1 MNYTPDD
8 LESINFNK
16 ILIGYSK
23 NQVDEMLTK
32 IISDYSDYNNITN
45 EINELKSRISVL
57 DEIVQHY
64 KSIEES
70 LQHSVIIAHHTSN
83 TIKESACEKA
93 KTIIEEAE
101 TTARKL
107 VNDANQEVNKINFEY
122 EGIKRKLYT
131 FKTKSEALLYSQLE
145 VLEQLSDK

>member
-1 MNYTPDD
+1 MNYTPQD
-8 LESINFNK
+8 LESINFSK
-16 ILIGYSK
+16 VFIGYNK
-23 NQVDEMLTK
+23 NQVDEVLTK
-32 IISDYSDYNNITN
+32 IICDYNNITN
-45 EINELKSRISVL
+45 ETKELKSRISVL
-57 DEIVQHY
+57 DETVQHY

-101 TTARKL
+101 LTARKM
-107 VNDANQEVNKINFEY
+107 VNDANQEVNKVKFEY
-122 EGIKRKLYT
+122 EGIKSKLYT
-131 FKTKSEALLYSQLE
+131 FKTKSEALLYAQLE